1 MPRNLSDSFFGSIAL
16 KNRYLTRDQ
25 LTRALRVQWENTRD
39 GSGPTLGE
47 VCRMLGFLRE
57 DQVNAI
63 VWAQQKSEV
72 MLEDALTGQIC
83 LKNKLCTRAQ
93 LKLALDEQRSLDYT
107 VRLGDLLCKKGF
119 IDRQQLH
126 AVLKAQT
133 RMKSGRLK
141 PVIVQPERP
150 TITLP
155 NKAGRTVVRKP
166 APEPKPVA
174 KKKRAKTARKVAKRK

>member
-1 MPRNLSDSFFGSIAL
+1 MPRKLSDSFFGSIAL
-16 KNRYLTRDQ
+16 KNRYLSREQ
-25 LTRALRVQWENTRD
+25 LTQALRVQWENTRD

-83 LKNKLCTRAQ
+83 LKNRLLSKAQ
-93 LKLALDEQRSLDYT
+93 LDEALDDQRTLDHT
-107 VRLGDLLCKKGF
+107 VRLGDLLCRKGF

-133 RMKSGRLK
+133 RMKSGR
-141 PVIVQPERP
+141 
-150 TITLP
+150 
-155 NKAGRTVVRKP
+155 
-166 APEPKPVA
+166 
-174 KKKRAKTARKVAKRK
+174 